1 MKTIERKKVND
12 NVAENTDL
20 FSDLPEMRLRFR
32 LRIGEEPFLV
42 TPDPTS
48 VIGAAKLINLKI
60 EGRNPQGFHF
70 DNSFC
75 VEPYLKLKKR
85 GSPAKF
91 FNFQHHFHGD
101 TPLFEGPD

>member
-1 MKTIERKKVND
+1 MKTIGRKKVND
-12 NVAENTDL
+12 NVAENTEL
-20 FSDLPEMRLRFR
+20 FSASPEMRLRFR

-75 VEPYLKLKKR
+75 VEPYLKLK
-85 GSPAKF
+85 
-91 FNFQHHFHGD
+91 N
-101 TPLFEGPD
+101 